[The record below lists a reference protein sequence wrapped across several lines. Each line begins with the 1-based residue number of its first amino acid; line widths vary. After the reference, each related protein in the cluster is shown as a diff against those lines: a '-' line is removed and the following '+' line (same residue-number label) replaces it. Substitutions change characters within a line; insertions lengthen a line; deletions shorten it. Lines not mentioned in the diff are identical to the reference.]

1 MPHVVMVRP
10 TGAGWCV
17 EAEFLAAPL
26 MFTSGGK
33 AEATAKRLALAL
45 ASTGKWAEIQVFA
58 KDWKLAGR
66 YACPPQVPPDD
77 FGAHLSD
84 DMTKQERA
92 ASPRAPSLTHR
103 QMVQGHSS
111 WAHRQLNH

>member
-33 AEATAKRLALAL
+33 AEATAKRLAEAL
-45 ASTGKWAEIQVFA
+45 AATGKWAEIQVFA

-66 YACPPQVPPDD
+66 CACPPQVPPDD

-84 DMTKQERA
+84 DMMQQERA
-92 ASPRAPSLTHR
+92 KSPPCPLADGPIEGLGARA
-103 QMVQGHSS
+103 
-111 WAHRQLNH
+111 